1 MEETIDQK
9 SKMHATRRWLVQN
22 YFSIPKDPRTIIFL
36 DRDDTVIKDLGSNTH
51 KNLPRIH
58 QKLIRELSN
67 LARKLNKK
75 IIFVIITNQS
85 RIFKKETNILSLKF
99 FHFLLVIYLRF
110 YGVKIQRIVTC
121 PHSSEAN
128 CKCRKPNPTT
138 IFDTLL
144 DFQCES
150 LPRFMIGNSLSD
162 INAGLNA
169 GCFTIGISENLI
181 QPSKFESNKFFL
193 GYFTLKSSF
202 AQVILK
208 KLDIV
213 DLNL

>member
-9 SKMHATRRWLVQN
+9 SKLQDTRSWLVQN
-22 YFSIPKDPRTIIFL
+22 YFSIPKDPRAIIFL
-36 DRDDTVIKDLGSNTH
+36 DRDDTVIKDLGSKTH
-51 KNLPRIH
+51 KRLPRIH
-58 QKLIRELSN
+58 QNLIGELSD
-67 LARKLNKK
+67 LARELNKK
-75 IIFVIITNQS
+75 IIFVIVTNQS
-85 RIFKKETNILSLKF
+85 RIVKKETTILSLKF
-99 FHFLLVIYLRF
+99 FHFLLIIYFRL
-110 YGVKIQRIVTC
+110 YGVKIQRIISC
-121 PHSSEAN
+121 PHSAESN

-144 DFQCES
+144 DLQCES
-150 LPRFMIGNSLSD
+150 IPRFMIGNSISD

-181 QPSKFESNKFFL
+181 QPYKFESNKLFL

-208 KLDIV
+208 KLEKMI
-213 DLNL
+213 